1 MDILEKIINDSEFL
15 KSLNYDDYI
24 EDEYVNKKIYL
35 ENILPFKLNLL
46 IKFYNNKQYITN
58 KQLIELANQLE
69 FIINIRFYEI
79 LIIIKFKNLNQKL
92 LDNLKGEGINILKLS
107 VIYKK
112 EEEENIC
119 KYFIEYDYFDQFVN
133 SYKLISK
140 NLEIYQVKLL
150 YRALLYYACNKNRLN
165 IIIFLCENKIYKNYN
180 LSHPSEIANNFGKII
195 DLNLSDYYGI
205 INIFE
210 KIIELKYLEAFII
223 LSKYYPECIIEDV
236 LIDTFIST
244 NSIDIFKFVIL
255 HKTDLKNI
263 LRYLM
268 TAIYY
273 IRFEIADF
281 ILEIMLKNNID
292 YNSFFSN
299 IYIKRIIL
307 EHFNIIKKLEWLYNN
322 SLIKYN
328 FYDINFLNI
337 IIDLDCPDIL
347 EWLYEKNN
355 NIINYFI
362 DTNIIKKLFIEGDFR
377 LIKWLYKLI
386 GNKLFNFYSLLD
398 IYNYNLD
405 LLDNNLYTPM
415 ILIWICDTE
424 NIWID
429 NTYENL
435 LINFKKLL
443 KEYYIGK

>member
-1 MDILEKIINDSEFL
+1 M
-15 KSLNYDDYI
+15 
-24 EDEYVNKKIYL
+24 
-35 ENILPFKLNLL
+35 
-46 IKFYNNKQYITN
+46 
-58 KQLIELANQLE
+58 
-69 FIINIRFYEI
+69 
-79 LIIIKFKNLNQKL
+79 
-92 LDNLKGEGINILKLS
+92 
-107 VIYKK
+107 
-112 EEEENIC
+112 
-119 KYFIEYDYFDQFVN
+119 
-133 SYKLISK
+133 ISK

-435 LINFKKLL
+435 LINFKKL
-443 KEYYIGK
+443 